1 MQDIIKLRKKL
12 LNFSFLFFI
21 LLVIINIISFILLKK
36 LDLLLIVISFI
47 SIFLSLFPYFRDFS
61 IENFKLTFFM
71 QGLGLIILSLTLY
84 LQNPIFIFLVIFSCM
99 YIVLISMFKDSHKY
113 SIPIIFITLLVFLF
127 SFYVGDLLSINSAKE
142 FLKVSFLSSAYLYF
156 VLISLALLI
165 LAFLFSS
172 EIRNFIIDFYKSQ
185 VMSIVHS
192 KIEEINKI
200 AQERA
205 KEAEEKHRES
215 VLIKEKQQ
223 KIFEINANLAKKVKN
238 IKAQLQYISSELKEM
253 LYATGVVILM
263 DKSGL
268 ISADYYIDVPLPVVE
283 ILKVSPKSNEI
294 IRKFIFKSLRNKDIV
309 YINKRKEIFQQGF
322 SREECLSF
330 LQEIS
335 KLTFEVYEVLMV
347 PIINSFG
354 DSMGVFVIF
363 NNKYD
368 GFTDVD
374 KRLAELLGVQAGI
387 LIHNSMLIKK
397 LEDTFYETINAFSSA
412 IEAKDKYTPVLHT
425 YRVGELAYKVALEM
439 GLSEEEAEKIKI
451 AGILHD
457 VGKLAIPDS
466 ILAKQ
471 GPLTEEE
478 REIIKT
484 HSEEGSKILSK
495 ISFFREKN
503 IHIYVLYHH
512 ERVDGR
518 GYPKGLRGREIPL
531 ASNIISVADTYDAI
545 STPRPYNKQYASEQK
560 AIEIIKSERGR
571 QFFEEVVDAFF
582 RVLEKEKMK
591 KRTNI

>member
-1 MQDIIKLRKKL
+1 MQDVIKLKKKL
-12 LNFSFLFFI
+12 LFFDYLFFI
-21 LLVIINIISFILLKK
+21 VVIIFNIILYVKFKTIDFIF
-36 LDLLLIVISFI
+36 VSV
-47 SIFLSLFPYFRDFS
+47 SLVVLFFSTIPYFRDFS
-61 IENFKLTFFM
+61 VENFKLTFFI
-71 QGLGLIILSLTLY
+71 QALGLIVLS
-84 LQNPIFIFLVIFSCM
+84 FLASLKSPLFLFVVLLSSI
-99 YIVLISMFKDSHKY
+99 YISVLSIFKDSYKY
-113 SIPIIFITLLVFLF
+113 IIPLVVLSFISLSLLFLF
-127 SFYVGDLLSINSAKE
+127 GDLFNVQVVKKLFNIG
-142 FLKVSFLSSAYLYF
+142 FLNDYPLFLIFSLVLVLFGVYLTN
-156 VLISLALLI
+156 
-165 LAFLFSS
+165 
-172 EIRNFIIDFYKSQ
+172 EIRSFIMDYYKSQ

-200 AQERA
+200 AQEKA

-215 VLIKEKQQ
+215 VIMKEKQE
-223 KIFEINANLAKKVKN
+223 KIFEINANLARKVRN
-238 IKAQLQYISSELKEM
+238 IKAQLQYIATELKEM
-253 LYATGVVILM
+253 LYATGVVILL

-268 ISADYYIDVPLPVVE
+268 VSADYYIDVPLPVVE
-283 ILKVSPKSNEI
+283 MLKVSPRSNEN
-294 IRKFIFKSLRNKDIV
+294 IRKIISYAMKN
-309 YINKRKEIFQQGF
+309 KEIVHIDKRRNIFPQQF
-322 SREECLSF
+322 SMEECAKF

-335 KLTFEVYEVLMV
+335 KLTFEVYEILLI

-354 DSMGVFVIF
+354 DVMGLFVVF
-363 NNKYD
+363 NSKYE
-368 GFTDVD
+368 GFGDID
-374 KRLAELLGVQAGI
+374 KKLGELMGVQAGI
-387 LIHNSMLIKK
+387 IIHNSILIKR

-439 GLSEEEAEKIKI
+439 GLSEEEAERIKI

-495 ISFFREKN
+495 ISFFREKG

-512 ERVDGR
+512 ERVDGK

-531 ASNIISVADTYDAI
+531 AANIISIADTYDAI
-545 STPRPYNKQYASEQK
+545 STPRPYNKHYASEQK
-560 AIEIIKSERGR
+560 AIEIIKNERGR

-591 KRTNI
+591 KRATG

>member
-1 MQDIIKLRKKL
+1 MQDVIKLKKKL
-12 LNFSFLFFI
+12 LFFDYLFFI
-21 LLVIINIISFILLKK
+21 VVIIFNIILYVKFKTIDFIF
-36 LDLLLIVISFI
+36 VSV
-47 SIFLSLFPYFRDFS
+47 SLVVLFFSTIPYFRDFS
-61 IENFKLTFFM
+61 VENFKLTFFI
-71 QGLGLIILSLTLY
+71 QALGLIVLS
-84 LQNPIFIFLVIFSCM
+84 FLASLKSPLFLFVVLLSSI
-99 YIVLISMFKDSHKY
+99 YISVLSIFKDSYKY
-113 SIPIIFITLLVFLF
+113 IIPLVVLSFISLSLLFF
-127 SFYVGDLLSINSAKE
+127 FGDLFNVQVVKKLFNIG
-142 FLKVSFLSSAYLYF
+142 FLNDYPLFLIFSLVLVLFGVYLTN
-156 VLISLALLI
+156 
-165 LAFLFSS
+165 
-172 EIRNFIIDFYKSQ
+172 EIRSFIMDYYKSQ

-200 AQERA
+200 AQEKA

-215 VLIKEKQQ
+215 VIMKEKQE
-223 KIFEINANLAKKVKN
+223 KIFEINANLARKVRN
-238 IKAQLQYISSELKEM
+238 IKAQLQYIATELKEM
-253 LYATGVVILM
+253 LYATGVVILL

-268 ISADYYIDVPLPVVE
+268 VSADYYIDVPLPVVE
-283 ILKVSPKSNEI
+283 MLKVSPRSNEN
-294 IRKFIFKSLRNKDIV
+294 IRKIISYAMKN
-309 YINKRKEIFQQGF
+309 KEIVHIDKRRNIFPQQF
-322 SREECLSF
+322 SMEECAKF

-335 KLTFEVYEVLMV
+335 KLTFEVYEILLI

-354 DSMGVFVIF
+354 DVMGLFVVF
-363 NNKYD
+363 NSKYE
-368 GFTDVD
+368 GFSDID
-374 KRLAELLGVQAGI
+374 KKLGELMGVQAGI
-387 LIHNSMLIKK
+387 IIHNSMLIKR

-439 GLSEEEAEKIKI
+439 GLSEEEAERIKI

-495 ISFFREKN
+495 ISFFREKG

-512 ERVDGR
+512 ERVDGK

-531 ASNIISVADTYDAI
+531 AANIISIADTYDAI
-545 STPRPYNKQYASEQK
+545 STPRPYNKHYASEQK
-560 AIEIIKSERGR
+560 AIEIIKNERGR

-591 KRTNI
+591 KRATG

>member
-1 MQDIIKLRKKL
+1 MQDVIKLKKKL
-12 LNFSFLFFI
+12 LFFDYLFFI
-21 LLVIINIISFILLKK
+21 VVIIFNIILYVKFKTIDFIF
-36 LDLLLIVISFI
+36 VSV
-47 SIFLSLFPYFRDFS
+47 SLVVLFFSTIPYFRDFS
-61 IENFKLTFFM
+61 VENFKLTFFI
-71 QGLGLIILSLTLY
+71 QALGLIVLS
-84 LQNPIFIFLVIFSCM
+84 FLASLKSPLFLFVVLLSSI
-99 YIVLISMFKDSHKY
+99 YISVLSIFKDSYKY
-113 SIPIIFITLLVFLF
+113 IIPLVVLSFISLSLLFF
-127 SFYVGDLLSINSAKE
+127 FGDLFNVQVVKKLFNIG
-142 FLKVSFLSSAYLYF
+142 FLNDYPLFLIFSLVLVLFGVYLTN
-156 VLISLALLI
+156 
-165 LAFLFSS
+165 
-172 EIRNFIIDFYKSQ
+172 EIRSFIMDYYKSQ

-200 AQERA
+200 AQEKA

-215 VLIKEKQQ
+215 VIMKEKQE
-223 KIFEINANLAKKVKN
+223 KIFEINANLARKVRN
-238 IKAQLQYISSELKEM
+238 IKAQLQYIATELKEM
-253 LYATGVVILM
+253 LYATGVVILL

-268 ISADYYIDVPLPVVE
+268 VSADYYIDVPLPVVE
-283 ILKVSPKSNEI
+283 MLKVSPRSNEN
-294 IRKFIFKSLRNKDIV
+294 IRKIISYAMKN
-309 YINKRKEIFQQGF
+309 KEIVHIDKRRNIFPQQF
-322 SREECLSF
+322 SMEECAKF

-335 KLTFEVYEVLMV
+335 KLTFEVYEILLI

-354 DSMGVFVIF
+354 DVMGLFVVF
-363 NNKYD
+363 NSKYE
-368 GFTDVD
+368 GFGDID
-374 KRLAELLGVQAGI
+374 KKLGELMGVQAGI
-387 LIHNSMLIKK
+387 IIHNSILIKR

-439 GLSEEEAEKIKI
+439 GLSEEEAERIKI

-495 ISFFREKN
+495 ISFFREKG

-512 ERVDGR
+512 ERVDGK

-531 ASNIISVADTYDAI
+531 AANIISIADTYDAI
-545 STPRPYNKQYASEQK
+545 STPRPYNKHYASEQK
-560 AIEIIKSERGR
+560 AIEIIKNERGR

-591 KRTNI
+591 KRATG

>member
-1 MQDIIKLRKKL
+1 MQDVIKLKKKL
-12 LNFSFLFFI
+12 LFFDYLFFI
-21 LLVIINIISFILLKK
+21 VVIIFNIILYVKFKTIDFIF
-36 LDLLLIVISFI
+36 VSV
-47 SIFLSLFPYFRDFS
+47 SLVVLFFSTIPYFRDFS
-61 IENFKLTFFM
+61 VENFKLTFFI
-71 QGLGLIILSLTLY
+71 QALGLIVLS
-84 LQNPIFIFLVIFSCM
+84 FLASLKSPLFLFVVLLSSI
-99 YIVLISMFKDSHKY
+99 YISVLSIFKDSYKY
-113 SIPIIFITLLVFLF
+113 IIPLVVLSFISLSLLFL
-127 SFYVGDLLSINSAKE
+127 YGDLFNVQVAKKLFNVG
-142 FLKVSFLSSAYLYF
+142 FLNDYPLFLIFSLVLVLFGIYL
-156 VLISLALLI
+156 AN
-165 LAFLFSS
+165 
-172 EIRNFIIDFYKSQ
+172 EIRSFIMDYYKSQ

-200 AQERA
+200 AQEKA

-215 VLIKEKQQ
+215 VIMKEKQE
-223 KIFEINANLAKKVKN
+223 KIFEINANLARKVRN
-238 IKAQLQYISSELKEM
+238 IKAQLQYIATELKEM
-253 LYATGVVILM
+253 LYATGVVILL

-268 ISADYYIDVPLPVVE
+268 VSADYYIDVPLPVVE
-283 ILKVSPKSNEI
+283 MLKVSPRSNEN
-294 IRKFIFKSLRNKDIV
+294 IRKIISYAMKN
-309 YINKRKEIFQQGF
+309 KEIVHIDKRRNIFPQQF
-322 SREECLSF
+322 SMEECAKF

-335 KLTFEVYEVLMV
+335 KLTFEVYEILLI

-354 DSMGVFVIF
+354 DVMGLFVVF
-363 NNKYD
+363 NSKYE
-368 GFTDVD
+368 GFGDID
-374 KRLAELLGVQAGI
+374 KKLGELMGVQAGI
-387 LIHNSMLIKK
+387 IIHNSILIKR

-439 GLSEEEAEKIKI
+439 GLSEEEAERIKI

-495 ISFFREKN
+495 ISFFREKG

-512 ERVDGR
+512 ERVDGK

-531 ASNIISVADTYDAI
+531 AANIISIADTYDAI
-545 STPRPYNKQYASEQK
+545 STPRPYNKHYASEQK
-560 AIEIIKSERGR
+560 AIEIIKNERGR

-591 KRTNI
+591 KRATG

>member
-1 MQDIIKLRKKL
+1 MQDVIKLKKKL
-12 LNFSFLFFI
+12 LFFDYLFFI
-21 LLVIINIISFILLKK
+21 VVIIFNIILYVKFKTIDFIF
-36 LDLLLIVISFI
+36 VSV
-47 SIFLSLFPYFRDFS
+47 SLVVLFFSTIPYFRDFS
-61 IENFKLTFFM
+61 VENFKLTFFI
-71 QGLGLIILSLTLY
+71 QALGLIVLS
-84 LQNPIFIFLVIFSCM
+84 FLASLKSPLFLFVVLLSSI
-99 YIVLISMFKDSHKY
+99 YISVLSIFKDSYKY
-113 SIPIIFITLLVFLF
+113 IIPLVVLSFISLSLLFF
-127 SFYVGDLLSINSAKE
+127 FGDLFNVQVVKKLFNIG
-142 FLKVSFLSSAYLYF
+142 FLNDYPLFLIFSLVLVLFGVYLTN
-156 VLISLALLI
+156 
-165 LAFLFSS
+165 
-172 EIRNFIIDFYKSQ
+172 EIRSFIMDYYKSQ

-192 KIEEINKI
+192 KVEEINKI
-200 AQERA
+200 AQEKA

-215 VLIKEKQQ
+215 VIMKEKQE
-223 KIFEINANLAKKVKN
+223 KIFEINANLARKVRN
-238 IKAQLQYISSELKEM
+238 IKAQLQYIATELKEM
-253 LYATGVVILM
+253 LYATGVVILL

-268 ISADYYIDVPLPVVE
+268 VSADYYIDVPLPVVE
-283 ILKVSPKSNEI
+283 MLKVSPRSNEN
-294 IRKFIFKSLRNKDIV
+294 IRKIISYAMKN
-309 YINKRKEIFQQGF
+309 KEIVHIDKRRNIFPQQF
-322 SREECLSF
+322 SMEECAKF

-335 KLTFEVYEVLMV
+335 KLTFEVYEILLI

-354 DSMGVFVIF
+354 DVMGLFVVF
-363 NNKYD
+363 NSKYE
-368 GFTDVD
+368 GFSDID
-374 KRLAELLGVQAGI
+374 KKLGELMGVQAGI
-387 LIHNSMLIKK
+387 IIHNSMLIKR

-439 GLSEEEAEKIKI
+439 GLSEEEAERIKI

-495 ISFFREKN
+495 ISFFREKG

-512 ERVDGR
+512 ERVDGK

-531 ASNIISVADTYDAI
+531 AANIISIADTYDAI
-545 STPRPYNKQYASEQK
+545 STPRPYNKHYASEQK
-560 AIEIIKSERGR
+560 AIEIIKNERGR

-591 KRTNI
+591 KRATG